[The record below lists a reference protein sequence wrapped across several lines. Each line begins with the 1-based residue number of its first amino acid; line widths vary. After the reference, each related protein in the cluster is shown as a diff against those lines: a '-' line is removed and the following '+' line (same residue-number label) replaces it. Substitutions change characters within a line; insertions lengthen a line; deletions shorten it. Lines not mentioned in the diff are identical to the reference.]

1 MSLENVLAEIAFA
14 PGEQMVAVF
23 GDDPAAADCGENVLD
38 RAAGC
43 PAPALL
49 AEIGVCSA
57 PLSAQA
63 GCPQVVFGKSTS
75 EQPHTAGAEA
85 AAQQH
90 QSHDGCGPSVLTSSS
105 SRRYA
110 PYPSASAAKSRG
122 RAGPQ
127 QGAATQA
134 EQKPTDMAAEMEED
148 LEGSGAQPGSGAE
161 NQNPGQPN
169 PTSYIDH
176 TASPHQQFHPNT

>member
-1 MSLENVLAEIAFA
+1 MSLEDVLAEVAFA

-63 GCPQVVFGKSTS
+63 GCPQVFLAKVPASN
-75 EQPHTAGAEA
+75 HTQQ
-85 AAQQH
+85 AQ
-90 QSHDGCGPSVLTSSS
+90 
-105 SRRYA
+105 
-110 PYPSASAAKSRG
+110 K
-122 RAGPQ
+122 Q
-127 QGAATQA
+127 QRSNINHM
-134 EQKPTDMAAEMEED
+134 MAAVRRC
-148 LEGSGAQPGSGAE
+148 
-161 NQNPGQPN
+161 
-169 PTSYIDH
+169 
-176 TASPHQQFHPNT
+176 